1 MIDLKIKTLL
11 TVAEEKNFT
20 KAAEKLNLTQP
31 AVSHQINLLEE
42 ELNTQIFIRKKGDIV
57 PTQSGE
63 IIINYAKRI
72 NAMYNKLKDEIT
84 ASNRH
89 INIKLGITHTAE
101 SNQITEIIGSYLKE
115 NPAVKVTIITD
126 TTKELYKMV
135 NNYELDLAIVDAK
148 YNHENLDFIPL
159 DSDYLVCVLNN
170 NNKLAKKDVISI
182 DELQSENLILRLPS
196 STTRKLFSA
205 TLESINESLD
215 NFNICI
221 EVDNIATIKDLI
233 RKDFGVSVLAKSTCM
248 DEVKKHKLTI
258 LPIENLSMLRQNY
271 IIYNKGFSYHL
282 AVKELAKKYI
292 DETNKVGIEKSP
304 ESM

>member
-1 MIDLKIKTLL
+1 MIDLKVKTLL

-20 KAAEKLNLTQP
+20 RAAEKLNLTQP

-42 ELNTQIFIRKKGDIV
+42 ELNTQIFIRKKGDIL

-63 IIINYAKRI
+63 IIINYARRI

-84 ASNRH
+84 DSNRH

-101 SNQITEIIGSYLKE
+101 SNQITEIIGLYLKE
-115 NPAVKVTIITD
+115 NPEVKVTIITD

-135 NNYELDLAIVDAK
+135 DNYELDLAIVDTK
-148 YNHENLDFIPL
+148 YNYESLDFILL
-159 DSDYLVCVLNN
+159 DSDYLVCVLSN
-170 NNKLAKKDVISI
+170 NNKLAEKDVITI
-182 DELQSENLILRLPS
+182 DELRDENLILRLPS

-233 RKDFGVSVLAKSTCM
+233 RKDFGVSVLAKSACM

-271 IIYNKGFSYHL
+271 IIYNKDFPYQSAVNRL
-282 AVKELAKKYI
+282 AEKYV
-292 DETNKVGIEKSP
+292 DETNKVGISKEKI
-304 ESM
+304 